1 MHTADAETMA
11 EHKAHITIRFPVELA
26 NEIEAFAGPRKRNA
40 FIAAAAEQ
48 ELLRRKFA
56 AAKSE
61 KIQAQEAA
69 EQLTVN

>member
-1 MHTADAETMA
+1 MA
-11 EHKAHITIRFPVELA
+11 EHKAQITVRFPAALA

-48 ELLRRKFA
+48 ELRRKKLA
-56 AAKSE
+56 ALRSK

-69 EQLTVN
+69 EQLSVN